1 MRNAVHLKAVDVIL
15 IKKSIR
21 PTFLSFG
28 WKRGYLSFTKTD
40 SSLNLLLRLNILCSR
55 PFRVQNRNN

>member
-1 MRNAVHLKAVDVIL
+1 MRNAVHLQAVDVIL
-15 IKKSIR
+15 IKKSIG

-40 SSLNLLLRLNILCSR
+40 SSLNLLLWLNILCSR
-55 PFRVQNRNN
+55 PFRVQSRNN